1 MPENA
6 LSAFASAIWAHRC
19 ATESLDGEIAHRGHS
34 DAERARTLPILCTY
48 EVLGASL
55 RTVTTTPGG
64 GPIPWT
70 EDAVSSYVASVT
82 KGELTEADFTDC
94 VSDGEDISQKFS
106 ASSSLATPT

>member
-6 LSAFASAIWAHRC
+6 LSAFVSAIWARRY
-19 ATESLDGEIAHRGHS
+19 ATESLDGEIVCRGRN
-34 DAERARTLPILCTY
+34 DAERARTFPILCTY

-55 RTVTTTPGG
+55 RTVTTTPGR

-82 KGELTEADFTDC
+82 KGELAETDC
-94 VSDGEDISQKFS
+94 VSDSEDISRKFS
-106 ASSSLATPT
+106 ASSSLSTPT